1 MKKNRKKMKTS
12 HIILFIILSA
22 PIFTVIW
29 KEYDPSSRPPTM
41 EIKVHK
47 TRQPTPPITPKPFAI
62 PISGGRIDKVRQLIK
77 EGHDVNAKDNGGRTP
92 LHVAVG
98 ALDLNLEIISLLLK
112 HGADVNAKDRNG
124 NRPLHFLGET
134 NNIKENTKTDI
145 QVISLLLKHDA
156 DINARNE
163 DGRTILHRSNRL
175 SSGII
180 HLLLKHGADI
190 NVKDKEEETP
200 LYSLIRGASES
211 NCSIL
216 FEKVKLLIRFGANP
230 KIKMYE
236 GSTITIE
243 EWIREDYSWYLKKRR
258 PDDCKREAY
267 SKIVHLLDK
276 FENEAK

>member
-1 MKKNRKKMKTS
+1 MKQNRKKMKTS

-29 KEYDPSSRPPTM
+29 KHYAPSRPGTM
-41 EIKVHK
+41 KLHVLR

-77 EGHDVNAKDNGGRTP
+77 EGHDVNAKNNGGKTP

-112 HGADVNAKDRNG
+112 HGADVNAKDRDG

-134 NNIKENTKTDI
+134 NNFKENTKTDI

-156 DINARNE
+156 DVNARNNRE
-163 DGRTILHRSNRL
+163 RTILHRSNRL
-175 SSGII
+175 SLGII
-180 HLLLKHGADI
+180 HLLLKHGADV
-190 NVKDKEEETP
+190 NAKDKREETP
-200 LYSLIRGASES
+200 LYSLISEASES

-230 KIKMYE
+230 KIREYK
-236 GSTITIE
+236 GRTITIE

-258 PDDCKREAY
+258 PDDCEREAY